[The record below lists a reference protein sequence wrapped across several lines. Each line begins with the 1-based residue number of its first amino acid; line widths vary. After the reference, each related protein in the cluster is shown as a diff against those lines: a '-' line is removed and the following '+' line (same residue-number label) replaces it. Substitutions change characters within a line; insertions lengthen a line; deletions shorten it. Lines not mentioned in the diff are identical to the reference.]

1 MVACWSGFWSRC
13 TEHKPSGSANY
24 TSELN
29 IEFEERAPTVVE
41 YLDLRDSVGWHG
53 LPKMAAE
60 AGLANSLYAVCAV
73 REGEVIGC
81 GRITGDNGIYFY
93 IQDLIIRPKN
103 QRHGVGSQLM
113 ARLMDYIDAQAQ
125 TGAFI
130 GLMAAPRLEGFYGRF
145 GFALFP
151 GDSPGMLIWK

>member
-1 MVACWSGFWSRC
+1 MKAQSGQS
-13 TEHKPSGSANY
+13 SD
-24 TSELN
+24 LI
-29 IEFEERAPTVVE
+29 IEFKECVPTVAE
-41 YLDLRDSVGWHG
+41 YLDLRSSVGWHA
-53 LPKMAAE
+53 LPKTAAE

-93 IQDLIIRPKN
+93 IQDLIIRPEY
-103 QRHGVGSQLM
+103 QYQGVGTQLM
-113 ARLMDYIDAQAQ
+113 AKLMDYIEAQAQ

-130 GLMAAPRLEGFYGRF
+130 GLMAAPGLEDFYGRF

-151 GDSPGMLIWK
+151 GDSPGMLVWK